1 MLNQLHVKNFAL
13 IEDLTLSLEPGLNI
27 ITGETGAGKSILL
40 GALGLLSG
48 QRAETSVVRAG
59 SKKCI
64 VEGEFS
70 LSSYG
75 LNAFFNTHD
84 LDNEEPTIIRR
95 EIAASGKSR
104 AFINDSPVTLAILKE
119 LGEHIIDIHSQ
130 HSNVLFTQP
139 EFSFKLLDY
148 FAEQRED
155 FLLYQSVY
163 KRWAKCKR
171 ELAELKELQRQEQ
184 LNFEFNQFQFNELS
198 ATNLEVGEQDKLEKE
213 FEILNNAEA
222 IREHASW
229 VVNKTLYQSNS
240 VQELMKESITALE
253 KLRGFD
259 ERYES
264 LEKRFSSAYIE
275 VKDIAE
281 EVEVMSGSIQ
291 SNAQRVQEIDDRLGV
306 LFALQKK
313 YNVSSI
319 EQLITKKDALK
330 EVLDR
335 VLGSGEEVSQLE
347 LELKE
352 LKQDLLQK
360 ADLITKGRKKSGKV
374 ISNSVINDLKLMGIE
389 QGQLSFDFKE
399 VDLFSYGKDQ
409 LNILFSANKGN
420 KLGPLVK
427 TASGGELSRIM
438 LSLKKLMS
446 EQYALPTIV
455 FDEIDTG
462 ASGEVANKIGDVMRE
477 MGSQMQVI
485 TITHLPQIAAKG
497 NAHFKVFKSH
507 SETNTTSKIKVLNKQ
522 NRVEEIAQMLSG
534 SEVSDAA
541 RKNALELLQ

>member
-1 MLNQLHVKNFAL
+1 M
-13 IEDLTLSLEPGLNI
+13 
-27 ITGETGAGKSILL
+27 
-40 GALGLLSG
+40 
-48 QRAETSVVRAG
+48 
-59 SKKCI
+59 
-64 VEGEFS
+64 
-70 LSSYG
+70 
-75 LNAFFNTHD
+75 NAFFNTHD

-130 HSNVLFTQP
+130 HSNVLLTQP

-264 LEKRFSSAYIE
+264 LEKRFSSAFIE

-399 VDLFSYGKDQ
+399 VDLSLYGKDQ

-438 LSLKKLMS
+438 LSLKKIMS

-462 ASGEVANKIGDVMRE
+462 VSGEVANKIGDVMRE